1 VISAEILKSARP
13 ETAKSTW
20 PGIFDVD
27 EAQAG
32 GCPEF
37 WSRYFPGG
45 DPQLVLNTCRRRPNW
60 GLFWD
65 RICPAG
71 GLRFVVSGACGE
83 GVRREGEGD
92 SASGYASGEEGAF
105 AVQVLKEVVKGRL
118 ASDDPSFFLRDGPD
132 LVLIWPLRPA
142 GGEALP

>member
-1 VISAEILKSARP
+1 MISPDLLASATPANVR
-13 ETAKSTW
+13 TRW

-32 GCPEF
+32 GCPGF
-37 WSRYFPGG
+37 WDRYFPGK
-45 DPQLVLNTCRRRPNW
+45 DPQWILRCCRSRPNW

-71 GLRFVVSGACGE
+71 QLRFVVTGACGE
-83 GVRREGEGD
+83 GERGGGETEEGQE
-92 SASGYASGEEGAF
+92 YASGEEGDFVVRA
-105 AVQVLKEVVKGRL
+105 LEEVVKGRL

-132 LVLIWPLRPA
+132 LVLIWPFRQETAP
-142 GGEALP
+142 